1 MTLYE
6 LSFTYEQSAEL
17 LHGRILEL
25 RQAEKRTTDSE
36 ERYLIRKRLSALN
49 PMLREMR
56 EMTMLSRHYYE
67 RSDQKNEKHPL

>member
-17 LHGRILEL
+17 LHQRVQEL
-25 RQAEKRTTDSE
+25 QQAEKRTTDSC
-36 ERYLIRKRLSALN
+36 ERLCIQKRLAALT

-56 EMTMLSRHYYE
+56 ELSALSRHYYE
-67 RSDQKNEKHPL
+67 GSYQKNENYSI